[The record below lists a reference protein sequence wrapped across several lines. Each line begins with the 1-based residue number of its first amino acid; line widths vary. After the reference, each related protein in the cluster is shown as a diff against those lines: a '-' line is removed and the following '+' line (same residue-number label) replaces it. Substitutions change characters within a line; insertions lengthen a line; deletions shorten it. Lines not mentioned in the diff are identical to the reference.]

1 MRSIEQYITDINIAI
16 SNINYPANPPRLYD
30 PIKYTMTDGGKRIR
44 PLLTLMCNNA
54 LGGKADAAM
63 AQAIG
68 IEMFHN
74 FTLLHDDVMDN
85 SDTRRGKPTVHVKW
99 DQNVAILS
107 GDVMLTM
114 ATSLISDSRNEHI
127 RAILELFNQTAIEIY
142 QGQQFDVDFEERN
155 DVQVEEYLNMIRLKT
170 SVLIGCACKLGA
182 IVADSRAEDAANLY
196 EFGMNLGVA
205 FQLQDDYL
213 DVYGDDSF
221 GKPIGGDILNNKK
234 TYMLITALA
243 SAQGD
248 NLENLNRWIANNNPT
263 CAKDKIKAVTEIYN
277 QLGVPAAC
285 EKQIAEYSALAL
297 KALEQITI
305 SDEYRTLFHELV
317 QMLMHRNK

>member
-1 MRSIEQYITDINIAI
+1 MRTIEQYIKDVNLAI
-16 SNINYPANPPRLYD
+16 SNIDYPANPPRLYD
-30 PIKYTMTDGGKRIR
+30 PIKYTMADGGKRIR

-54 LGGKADAAM
+54 LGGTGDTAM

-85 SDTRRGKPTVHVKW
+85 SDTRRGKPTVHIKW

-114 ATSLISDSRNEHI
+114 ATKLISDSKDKHI

-142 QGQQFDVDFEERN
+142 EGQQFDVDFEERN
-155 DVQVEEYLNMIRLKT
+155 DVRVEEYLNMIRLKT

-182 IVADSRAEDAANLY
+182 IVADSNAEDASNLY

-213 DVYGDDSF
+213 DVYGDEGF

-243 SAQGD
+243 NAQGD
-248 NLENLNRWIANNNPT
+248 KLEELNQWIANNNAVD
-263 CAKDKIKAVTEIYN
+263 AKAKIKGVTELYN
-277 QLGVPAAC
+277 QLNVPTAC
-285 EKQIAEYSALAL
+285 EQQIAEYSALAL
-297 KALEQITI
+297 KALDKVNI
-305 SDEYRTLFHELV
+305 SDDYRTLFNELV
-317 QMLMHRNK
+317 QMLMHRSK

>member
-1 MRSIEQYITDINIAI
+1 MRTIEQYLKDINLAI
-16 SNINYPANPPRLYD
+16 SNIDYPDNPPRLYD

-54 LGGKADAAM
+54 LGGNVDAAM
-63 AQAIG
+63 AQAVG

-114 ATSLISDSRNEHI
+114 ATSLISDSKDSHI

-142 QGQQFDVDFEERN
+142 QGQQFDVDFEDRN
-155 DVQVEEYLNMIRLKT
+155 DVRVEEYLNMIRLKT

-182 IVADSRAEDAANLY
+182 IVADSSVEDAANLY

-213 DVYGDDSF
+213 DVYGDASF

-243 SAQGD
+243 NAQGKE
-248 NLENLNRWIANNNPT
+248 LEELNHWIANNDPAD
-263 CAKDKIKAVTEIYN
+263 AKSKIQAVTALYN
-277 QLGVPAAC
+277 QLEVPAAC
-285 EKQIAEYSALAL
+285 EKQIADYSRLAL
-297 KALEQITI
+297 KALEQVNM
-305 SDEYRTLFHELV
+305 SSEYRELFNTLV
-317 QMLMHRNK
+317 QMLMHRSK